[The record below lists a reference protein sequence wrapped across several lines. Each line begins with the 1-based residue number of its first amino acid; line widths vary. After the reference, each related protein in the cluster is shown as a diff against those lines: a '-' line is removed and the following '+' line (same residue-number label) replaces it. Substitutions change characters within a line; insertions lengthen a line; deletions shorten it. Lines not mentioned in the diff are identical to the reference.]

1 MSAGTL
7 LRKIFLNRNDAQ
19 AHLALGV
26 CYKDRGNYTKALKY
40 IRRSIELV
48 PNDEAILQLGR
59 CHELCD
65 EHDLAQM
72 IYQKLMDNSKL
83 RPLGSA
89 PRQVVR

>member
-7 LRKIFLNRNDAQ
+7 LRKIFLDRNDAQ
-19 AHLALGV
+19 SHLELGV
-26 CYKDRGNYTKALKY
+26 CYKERCDYTKALKY
-40 IRRSIELV
+40 IRRSIELA

-83 RPLGSA
+83 RPLEA
-89 PRQVVR
+89 ALRQGVR